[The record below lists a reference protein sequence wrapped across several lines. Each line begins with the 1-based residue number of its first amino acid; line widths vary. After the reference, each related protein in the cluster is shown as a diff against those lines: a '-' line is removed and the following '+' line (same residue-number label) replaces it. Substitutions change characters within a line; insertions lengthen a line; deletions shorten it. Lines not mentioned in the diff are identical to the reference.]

1 MCVDGLCEAYQL
13 GLALSVREGG
23 SGGAGC
29 VEPAAFSWN
38 DMASTASTSI
48 VSCCFDK
55 GRQGGVLQELG
66 RTFWKRIRGEATV
79 GVAAG

>member
-1 MCVDGLCEAYQL
+1 
-13 GLALSVREGG
+13 VREGG
-23 SGGAGC
+23 SGGAGD

-48 VSCCFDK
+48 VRCCFDK
-55 GRQGGVLQELG
+55 GRQAGVLQEFG